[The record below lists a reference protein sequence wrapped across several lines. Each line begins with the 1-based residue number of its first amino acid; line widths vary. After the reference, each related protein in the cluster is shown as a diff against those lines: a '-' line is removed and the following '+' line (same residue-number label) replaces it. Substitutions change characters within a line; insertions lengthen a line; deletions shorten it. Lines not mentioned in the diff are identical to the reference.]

1 MMTRGPEK
9 PGNGA
14 HAAGSAEV
22 AYANGN
28 ALRRAGRLPEA
39 IAAYRQALA
48 IKPDY
53 PAAMVNLASA
63 LHLARQLEE
72 AVELNLRALALRPGH
87 AGTHNN
93 LGLVLH
99 DRGELDQA
107 LGHLS
112 RAVAL
117 APGVGDFHNNLGLA
131 LKTVNQLDA
140 AMAAFA
146 GAIRLSPDNPRA
158 YSNFILAAHY
168 NPAYQPADVLAAARQ
183 FDDRF
188 VKPLASARDPYG
200 NDRSPDRPLRIGF
213 VSADFSSHAVGRCLL
228 PLLLAIDRSQV
239 RVYLYSNMQLADAL
253 TEAVRARA
261 DAWRDITTLDD
272 DVAALLVRADGIDI
286 LIDLSLHTADNRL
299 LLFARKPAPVQVS
312 YLGYVGT
319 SGVSTIDYRLSDP
332 QLDPPG
338 ADVSVYSEQT
348 VRLARSYWCFHPV
361 GLFPEVGPLPAQSGG
376 GVTFGCLNNFCKVSS
391 AALQLWAQVLGAVPG
406 SNLLLHAPAG
416 VDVAAVRKRFE
427 VADVDGERVQFVG
440 QQGWQAYL
448 ETYNRIDIALD
459 PFPYN
464 GGVTTA
470 DGLWMGV
477 PAVTLL
483 GQNAVGR
490 AGSSILTNAN
500 LPELIADSPQA
511 YVRLAAALA
520 ADLTQLAAL
529 RSGLRSR
536 MTVSPLMNAPRFAR
550 DFEAA
555 LRQMWRDWCRGG
567 DGGGGGNDGG
577 AGGR

>member
-1 MMTRGPEK
+1 
-9 PGNGA
+9 
-14 HAAGSAEV
+14 
-22 AYANGN
+22 
-28 ALRRAGRLPEA
+28 
-39 IAAYRQALA
+39 
-48 IKPDY
+48 
-53 PAAMVNLASA
+53 
-63 LHLARQLEE
+63 
-72 AVELNLRALALRPGH
+72 
-87 AGTHNN
+87 
-93 LGLVLH
+93 
-99 DRGELDQA
+99 
-107 LGHLS
+107 
-112 RAVAL
+112 
-117 APGVGDFHNNLGLA
+117 
-131 LKTVNQLDA
+131 
-140 AMAAFA
+140 
-146 GAIRLSPDNPRA
+146 
-158 YSNFILAAHY
+158 
-168 NPAYQPADVLAAARQ
+168 
-183 FDDRF
+183 
-188 VKPLASARDPYG
+188 
-200 NDRSPDRPLRIGF
+200 
-213 VSADFSSHAVGRCLL
+213 
-228 PLLLAIDRSQV
+228 
-239 RVYLYSNMQLADAL
+239 MQLADAL